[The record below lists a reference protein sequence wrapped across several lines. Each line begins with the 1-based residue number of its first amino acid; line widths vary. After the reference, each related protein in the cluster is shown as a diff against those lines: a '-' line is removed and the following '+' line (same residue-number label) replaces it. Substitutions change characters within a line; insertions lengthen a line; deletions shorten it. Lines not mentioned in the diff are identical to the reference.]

1 MPLRIATEEQR
12 RRRAVFSATLRAAVF
27 WVPAGVARST
37 SIRTD
42 TGASLAPWPAPKPQ
56 AARITLFPGHC
67 TSPKISEKTRPEA
80 LQRRVGRI
88 LTFSGPIFATKAH
101 EAAAQGVRVLV

>member
-12 RRRAVFSATLRAAVF
+12 RRRAVFSATRRAAVF

-37 SIRTD
+37 GIRTE

-56 AARITLFPGHC
+56 AARIMHSRDSTLAVPFGRRSLPGDCIAPICEPCEADCPCAHC
-67 TSPKISEKTRPEA
+67 AIVDF
-80 LQRRVGRI
+80 L
-88 LTFSGPIFATKAH
+88 
-101 EAAAQGVRVLV
+101 

>member
-12 RRRAVFSATLRAAVF
+12 RASGCFQRNSLRAAVF

-56 AARITLFPGHC
+56 AARIMLFPGQH
-67 TSPKISEKTRPEA
+67 TKIK
-80 LQRRVGRI
+80 
-88 LTFSGPIFATKAH
+88 
-101 EAAAQGVRVLV
+101 

>member
-12 RRRAVFSATLRAAVF
+12 RRRALFSATLRAAVF

-56 AARITLFPGHC
+56 AARIMLFPGQH
-67 TSPKISEKTRPEA
+67 TNYRNYFQEDQIWQKSS
-80 LQRRVGRI
+80 
-88 LTFSGPIFATKAH
+88 
-101 EAAAQGVRVLV
+101 

>member
-56 AARITLFPGHC
+56 AARTMVFPGQH
-67 TSPKISEKTRPEA
+67 TLQEPAA
-80 LQRRVGRI
+80 LVIKREGVACRVT
-88 LTFSGPIFATKAH
+88 LP
-101 EAAAQGVRVLV
+101 RV

>member
-56 AARITLFPGHC
+56 AARIMLFPGQH
-67 TSPKISEKTRPEA
+67 TRHSTPNSQHLTLKLQNLRNARHFFA
-80 LQRRVGRI
+80 LSA
-88 LTFSGPIFATKAH
+88 FKAPWFA
-101 EAAAQGVRVLV
+101 VPSN